1 VKIVTGSRGASIA
14 GGGRTERRA
23 SGRKSASGKQLRVHR
38 AAAALTLSLAA
49 LASGCAV
56 VPQNRRSRL
65 ADPMMSVS
73 DPRLEAYRKEKFYTS
88 REGAAGG
95 EGAAAGGGCGC
106 Q

>member
-1 VKIVTGSRGASIA
+1 MKIVKGIRSTGVADGATAEKGAPRRRPCVRQSAA
-14 GGGRTERRA
+14 G
-23 SGRKSASGKQLRVHR
+23 LPFFV
-38 AAAALTLSLAA
+38 AALV
-49 LASGCAV
+49 SGCVV
-56 VPQNRRSRL
+56 VPQNRRSHL